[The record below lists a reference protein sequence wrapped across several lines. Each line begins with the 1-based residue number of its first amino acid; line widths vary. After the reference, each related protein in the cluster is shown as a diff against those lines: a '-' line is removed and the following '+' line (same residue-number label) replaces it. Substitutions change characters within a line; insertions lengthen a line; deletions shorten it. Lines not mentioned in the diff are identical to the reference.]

1 MANLTT
7 DPQVATLST
16 LTNVQNSLF
25 VPNLGKYLDRRP
37 TYTLLR
43 DPTTPRGAQNQA
55 QVPPSRQSDRPHSIT
70 DSQAGTTAHLQSVPE
85 ADFASGRPTAGLQRS
100 QTADTITSVLND
112 KHYAVLPHGVSLQ
125 NWTAEE
131 KAELDDHVRH
141 MLHSRR
147 SKMKRRWKAFEQ
159 YVRRR
164 TYCLPSLCI
173 FNLQILSLRLS
184 FLPTLLLLHYTI
196 NPRI

>member
-1 MANLTT
+1 MLRSSTLAVWVDIISETLANPIV

-43 DPTTPRGAQNQA
+43 DSTTARATQPQA
-55 QVPPSRQSDRPHSIT
+55 QAPPPRQSDRPSSIAE
-70 DSQAGTTAHLQSVPE
+70 SQVGTAAHLQSVPE
-85 ADFASGRPTAGLQRS
+85 ADSASVRPAAGLQRS

-112 KHYAVLPHGVSLQ
+112 KHYAVLPHGVSLH

-141 MLHSRR
+141 MMHSRR
-147 SKMKRRWKAFEQ
+147 SKMKRRWKAFGQ

-164 TYCLPSLCI
+164 KYS
-173 FNLQILSLRLS
+173 
-184 FLPTLLLLHYTI
+184 
-196 NPRI
+196 